1 MNMSQYRDRTLQEK
15 LYWLRLKWDEI
26 RGVET
31 DPSTL
36 IDFADPD
43 LRWGWVGV
51 LDGVR
56 YTFPYNIYIAFGLV
70 SYLIV
75 AAILQ
80 LICIKIDE

>member
-1 MNMSQYRDRTLQEK
+1 MKMSQYRDRTLQEK
-15 LYWLRLKWDEI
+15 LYRLRLKWDEI

-31 DPSTL
+31 DPNTL
-36 IDFADPD
+36 IDFEDSD

-56 YTFPYNIYIAFGLV
+56 YTLPYNIYIVFGFL

-75 AAILQ
+75 AAIL
-80 LICIKIDE
+80 